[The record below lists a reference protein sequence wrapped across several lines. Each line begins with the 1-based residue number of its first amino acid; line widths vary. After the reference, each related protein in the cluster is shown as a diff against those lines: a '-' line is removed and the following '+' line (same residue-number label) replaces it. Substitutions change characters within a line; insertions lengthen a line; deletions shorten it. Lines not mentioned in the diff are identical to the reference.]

1 MAKKKI
7 PSKFREKKILERQL
21 KERKTKMPPRK
32 KLNWRQ
38 FLKALPKKISKFFR
52 DVIHELKRVSWPT
65 RKELFIYTVIV
76 LVTIAFFSVVLGL
89 FDFVFLKL
97 VELLIRF

>member
-38 FLKALPKKISKFFR
+38 FLRALPKKISKFFR

-65 RKELFIYTVIV
+65 REELFIYTVIV

-89 FDFVFLKL
+89 FDFAFLRL